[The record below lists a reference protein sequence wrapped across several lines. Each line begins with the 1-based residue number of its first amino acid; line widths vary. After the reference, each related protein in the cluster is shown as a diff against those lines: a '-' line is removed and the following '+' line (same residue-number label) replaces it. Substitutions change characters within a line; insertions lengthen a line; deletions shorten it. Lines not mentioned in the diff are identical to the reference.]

1 MTKRLSLRGRGKDVY
16 LGGSE
21 AAPVHRLDGTT
32 ETQQT
37 SVPSN
42 QHDGTASR
50 RPATLP
56 VKTTFYISQQASE
69 EIDDLWVSLRK
80 RHGRDKL
87 SKSEIATRLLEA
99 GIKELKDL
107 TPAQQIERL
116 NRAS

>member
-16 LGGSE
+16 LGSDPV
-21 AAPVHRLDGTT
+21 APVHRLDGTT
-32 ETQQT
+32 ETPQT
-37 SVPSN
+37 SVPSH
-42 QHDGTASR
+42 QDDAPASR

-56 VKTTFYISQQASE
+56 IKTTFYISQQASE

-107 TPAQQIERL
+107 PPDQQIERL